1 MIIFLFFTIK
11 SRMENINGNPPTDEV
26 KETELYKIKQ
36 GYMPPLAKVVSF
48 YAEVWFWASNSEW
61 PNNIRIDKRNQFQ
74 EQEESQFGSPFSERF
89 Q

>member
-1 MIIFLFFTIK
+1 
-11 SRMENINGNPPTDEV
+11 
-26 KETELYKIKQ
+26 
-36 GYMPPLAKVVSF
+36 MPPLAKVVSF

-89 Q
+89 